1 VSGEEGL
8 RERKRRATRTRI
20 AEAAMALFSDRG
32 FDRVSVAEIGAAAEV
47 AEKTV
52 YNYFPSK
59 AKIFFDEDDD
69 LATELLHAVRHRRPG
84 ESALAALGNF
94 VAGMN
99 EWAAHR
105 RPTRPGVEFRRLIA
119 DSPALQAHRR
129 LMFARYETE
138 LAALLAEQTAAPVGA
153 VEPFVAAVAL
163 IGVLRAAFEAG
174 NGHTPHHD
182 TARGLR
188 LLAAGL
194 DHYARAPQPAPRA
207 APAAGDESGGRVR

>member
-1 VSGEEGL
+1 
-8 RERKRRATRTRI
+8 
-20 AEAAMALFSDRG
+20 M
-32 FDRVSVAEIGAAAEV
+32 SVAEIGAAAEV

-59 AKIFFDEDDD
+59 AEIVFDEGDD
-69 LATELLHAVRHRRPG
+69 LCTELLHAVRQRRPG
-84 ESALAALGNF
+84 ESALAALANF
-94 VAGMN
+94 IAGMD

-105 RPTRPGVEFRRLIA
+105 RPTRPGVAFRQLIA

-138 LAALLAEQTAAPVGA
+138 LATLLAEQTDAVVGA
-153 VEPFVAAVAL
+153 AEPFVAAVAL

-182 TARGLR
+182 TVDGLH

-194 DHYARAPQPAPRA
+194 DHYARAPQPSPRA
-207 APAAGDESGGRVR
+207 APGARDESGGCVR